1 MSHNVWVLKIPL
13 GSEGHYY
20 GDMGKIGQRFKKSN
34 FVSGWCTASFCTKEH
49 VLV

>member
-1 MSHNVWVLKIPL
+1 MHGFLKVPL

-20 GDMGKIGQRFKKSN
+20 GDMGKIERRFKKSN
-34 FVSGWCTASFCTKEH
+34 FVSGWCTASFGTKEH